1 MKESLADRLE
11 SVYDKAMDAKDFAA
25 ATNAALLLERAEK
38 KSKAIVTPGGTLA
51 NVQI

>member
-25 ATNAALLLERAEK
+25 ATNAALLLDRAEK
-38 KSKAIVTPGGTLA
+38 ESKPAIAIPNVTL
-51 NVQI
+51 